1 MYNNKINNS
10 KNTFFFLHNFKM
22 VCDWYIIKVVPM
34 MDDYKSNITLITIC
48 HTNSNKKCCV
58 FS

>member
-10 KNTFFFLHNFKM
+10 KNTFFFLHNFKI

-34 MDDYKSNITLITIC
+34 MDDYKSNITLITTC
-48 HTNSNKKCCV
+48 HTNSYKKCCV